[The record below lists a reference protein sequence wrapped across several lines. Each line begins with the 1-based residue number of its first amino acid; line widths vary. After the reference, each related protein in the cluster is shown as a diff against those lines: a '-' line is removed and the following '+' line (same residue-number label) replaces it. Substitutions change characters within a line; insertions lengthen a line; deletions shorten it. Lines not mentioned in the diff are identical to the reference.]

1 MKRHLAAGTDRRSVS
16 WRLIA
21 GFFVSALIAPAAF
34 AADTD
39 ADGMDDAY
47 ETFFGLQVGTNDSA
61 ANLDGDNWN
70 NLAESTAW
78 TDPQASDTDWDGWM
92 DHADATPVSRAVL
105 DWRRALF
112 TDGNAYA
119 YTAPAWWLGATK
131 SAGSW
136 ETNGWRVLSS
146 ETNEAVVRIDLDR
159 ATLSTNLVLA
169 LSFADIAG
177 GVLTLDLADTNNQL
191 VATNLFGNLVTGTGS
206 NRILGS

>member
-1 MKRHLAAGTDRRSVS
+1 
-16 WRLIA
+16 LIA